1 MARVSRDREA
11 GTELGVD
18 CVDARDIND
27 NKIVDNFTWAIA
39 FPTTM
44 PKPDD

>member
-11 GTELGVD
+11 GTELDVD
-18 CVDARDIND
+18 CVDAWDID
-27 NKIVDNFTWAIA
+27 DDEIVDNFTWATA
-39 FPTTM
+39 FPTTV